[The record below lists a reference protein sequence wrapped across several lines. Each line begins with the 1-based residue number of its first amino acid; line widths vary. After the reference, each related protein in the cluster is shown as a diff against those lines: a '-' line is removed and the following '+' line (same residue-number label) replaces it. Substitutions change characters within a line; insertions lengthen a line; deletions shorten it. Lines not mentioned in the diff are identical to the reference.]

1 MDISVSSRNGV
12 QVSESLRATT
22 EEKIGRLSRFLS
34 GMRRAEVRFSEER
47 NPRIADKE
55 ICEVTLEGHG
65 HHVRARVAAHD
76 QFVAVDKAVAKLEQ
90 QLTKLKTK
98 LERRSHGAPKGAVA
112 VMAGGPGAPEEEV
125 EEGLRIVRTK
135 RFQMKPMTPEEAA
148 LQMDLLGHGFYFFRN
163 ADTGQAAVVYHR
175 GDGDVGL
182 IDEAG

>member
-12 QVSESLRATT
+12 QVSESLRATA

-34 GMRRAEVRFSEER
+34 GMNRAEVRFSQER
-47 NPRIADKE
+47 NPRISDKE

-76 QFVAVDKAVAKLEQ
+76 QFVAVDKAVSKLEH
-90 QLTKLKTK
+90 QLSKLKTK
-98 LERRSHGAPKGAVA
+98 LELRTHGAPKGAVA
-112 VMAGGPGAPEEEV
+112 VLAGAPAGPEEAEG
-125 EEGLRIVRTK
+125 GLRIVRTK
-135 RFQMKPMTPEEAA
+135 RFEMKPMTPEEAA

-175 GDGDVGL
+175 ADGDVGL